1 MCFLKLGLRIS
12 DLSLFRVINREK
24 KHADME
30 GRVGPQALNQCI
42 AMLFSSKSE
51 DSLVNPQIRA
61 ELVGYKYPE
70 EKTWEI

>member
-1 MCFLKLGLRIS
+1 
-12 DLSLFRVINREK
+12 
-24 KHADME
+24 ME

-70 EKTWEI
+70 EKTWEIWAHFAFCECEFNINGDNGAQFRK